1 MGETRITG
9 GKYRGRKLKTGNFF
23 RPTMSSVRSALFN
36 MIDVEGKSFL
46 ELFCGSCV
54 VSCEALSRGAERVV
68 CVDRS
73 KRALS
78 ICRKNLE
85 SLNETATIIHSNVV
99 DFLQNTDE
107 KFDVV
112 FLDPP
117 YNDVEIINKTLSLLP
132 KVTKENSLAVLEKS
146 KRIELDFSNFEVVK
160 RKDYGETEL
169 VFLKVKR

>member
-1 MGETRITG
+1 
-9 GKYRGRKLKTGNFF
+9 
-23 RPTMSSVRSALFN
+23 
-36 MIDVEGKSFL
+36 
-46 ELFCGSCV
+46 V

-132 KVTKENSLAVLEKS
+132 KVMKENSLAVLEKS

>member
-9 GKYRGRKLKTGNFF
+9 GKYRGRKLKTGDFF

-36 MIDVEGKSFL
+36 MVNVEGKSFL

-54 VSCEALSRGAERVV
+54 VSCEALSRGADRVV

-73 KRALS
+73 KRALK

-85 SLNETATIIHSNVV
+85 TIGNSARLVYKDAIDYLKTAR
-99 DFLQNTDE
+99 E
-107 KFDVV
+107 KFDIV

-117 YNDVEIINKTLSLLP
+117 YENVEVIEKTLQLRP
-132 KVTKENSLAVLEKS
+132 RVMRKEGLAILEKG
-146 KRIELDFSNFEVVK
+146 KRIKIDLSGFEITK
-160 RKDYGETEL
+160 RKGYGETEL
-169 VFLKVKR
+169 VFLKVKE